1 MAVWVLPAYKNG
13 AETSSKSIDSE
24 RRRDE
29 LQSGDAGKVRFGGG
43 ARGLCPVSR
52 TITVEV
58 YTQFSCHV
66 SPNRT
71 RLFNSEYFVAVRKP

>member
-13 AETSSKSIDSE
+13 AETSSKSIE

-43 ARGLCPVSR
+43 ARGL
-52 TITVEV
+52 
-58 YTQFSCHV
+58 
-66 SPNRT
+66 
-71 RLFNSEYFVAVRKP
+71 RLDRHN